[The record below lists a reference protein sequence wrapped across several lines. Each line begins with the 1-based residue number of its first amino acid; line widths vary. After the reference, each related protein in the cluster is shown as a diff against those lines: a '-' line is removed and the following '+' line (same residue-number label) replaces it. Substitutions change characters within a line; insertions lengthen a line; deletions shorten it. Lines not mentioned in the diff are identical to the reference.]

1 MSLASIPISSVL
13 RVLSGT
19 GRKKRGDPLRNRT
32 DRLTFASGLG
42 SFTMATDDQTE
53 LSADI
58 YCPACG
64 YNLHGAPGDNCP
76 ECGRSIVNLRS
87 GTDPIPWTERQRRG
101 RVRAY
106 WQTVWMVTFRH
117 MRFCEQYAH
126 EVRLSDARSFQCVTV
141 LLAYLPALLGAVIV
155 YLMVPTPEVADPFQ
169 TMMAGGTPQPGQA
182 LINRAWAEVWPV
194 AVMHVCFVLF
204 LFAVTGVPS
213 YFFHPR
219 SVAPRQ
225 QNNAVAMS
233 YYACA
238 PLAWMLPVFLV
249 LGAAIRLLLLDKWLA
264 QSRPLDWWFG
274 PALLVSASVG
284 LGAWWWSLVQLARR
298 TMPQLGRRAVAVAFG
313 VPASWLALGVLFLG
327 LLPLIVL
334 YVLVVIA
341 SFGD

>member
-1 MSLASIPISSVL
+1 
-13 RVLSGT
+13 
-19 GRKKRGDPLRNRT
+19 
-32 DRLTFASGLG
+32 
-42 SFTMATDDQTE
+42 MATDEDG
-53 LSADI
+53 SVIAGFGRDI

-87 GTDPIPWTERQRRG
+87 GTDPIPWTERKRRG

-126 EVRLSDARSFQCVTV
+126 EVRLGDARSFQCVTV
-141 LLAYLPALLGAVIV
+141 LLAYLPVLLGAVML
-155 YLMVPTPEVADPFQ
+155 YLYVVPETESVNPMLQMMMGRTPR
-169 TMMAGGTPQPGQA
+169 PGQA
-182 LINRAWAEVWPV
+182 LINLAWMDVWPV

-204 LFAVTGVPS
+204 LFAATGVSS

-264 QSRPLDWWFG
+264 QSRLLDWWFG
-274 PALLVSASVG
+274 PALLVSASVV
-284 LGAWWWSLVQLARR
+284 LGAWWWNLVQLVRR
-298 TMPQLGRRAVAVAFG
+298 IMPQLGGRAVGVAFG
-313 VPASWLALGVLFLG
+313 IPGAWFGLAVLFLG
-327 LLPLIVL
+327 IFAFIAL

-341 SFGD
+341 SFRT